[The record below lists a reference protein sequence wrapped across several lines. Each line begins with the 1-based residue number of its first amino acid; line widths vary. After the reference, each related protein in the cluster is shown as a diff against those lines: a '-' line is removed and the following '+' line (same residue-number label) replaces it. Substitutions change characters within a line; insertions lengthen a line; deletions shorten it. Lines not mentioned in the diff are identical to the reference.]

1 MAFVLLFRSESE
13 QTGELRRRI
22 KEKQSKNATLS
33 RLNVELNSELQE
45 VMEQRIALEIQME
58 HLRPYSGGYL

>member
-1 MAFVLLFRSESE
+1 MFVFFRSDTE
-13 QTGELRRRI
+13 QTCELRRRI
-22 KEKQSKNATLS
+22 KEQETKNATLS
-33 RLNVELNSELQE
+33 RLNIELNSELQE